1 MRRIL
6 CSLAILGSVG
16 VLNASQQPTAVLPL
30 PGQSQPAPP
39 QQPASLKGFEGTWV
53 FDMPRDA
60 AERDLVLTIVRD
72 GNAIVLKA
80 VTGKQEIVTRYDVTG
95 ADVTNTSFGHK
106 AIFRSRIDGQKLV
119 TQIWD
124 NEAVGPPARI
134 ETRYMAS
141 ADRMMTELSE
151 TPGGPVMNKAVLRRK

>member
-1 MRRIL
+1 MVR
-6 CSLAILGSVG
+6 SAVLGLL
-16 VLNASQQPTAVLPL
+16 VLTAVLPL
-30 PGQSQPAPP
+30 PGQGQPAPP
-39 QQPASLKGFEGTWV
+39 QPPASLKGFEGTWV

-60 AERDLVLTIVRD
+60 AERDVVLTIARD

-80 VTGKQEIVTRYDVTG
+80 VAGKQEIVTRYDVTG